1 MKVFA
6 WIKGSI
12 EMYTMNAYVCTI
24 EGTIELIIKH
34 NSISNTK

>member
-1 MKVFA
+1 MKVFV

-12 EMYTMNAYVCTI
+12 KMYIMNAYVCI
-24 EGTIELIIKH
+24 VEGTIELIIKR